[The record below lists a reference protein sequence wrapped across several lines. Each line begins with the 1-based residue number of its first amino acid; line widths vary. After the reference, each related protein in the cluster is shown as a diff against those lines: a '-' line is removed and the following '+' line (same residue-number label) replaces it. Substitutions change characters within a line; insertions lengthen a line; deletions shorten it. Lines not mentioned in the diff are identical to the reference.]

1 MLQLKDFYEDQI
13 ILRQVKRQ
21 EAQAAAEMEEDMESG
36 DDVIIPGTQHNPQ
49 EFDES
54 GLRSHIGDDT
64 EMSVK
69 DERRSRRPSR
79 RPKEESPES
88 EEEGEPELIEMDN

>member
-1 MLQLKDFYEDQI
+1 MLELKDFYDDQI

-21 EAQAAAEMEEDMESG
+21 EAQAVAEMEEDMESG
-36 DDVIIPGTQHNPQ
+36 DDVVIPGTQRNPQ

-54 GLRSHIGDDT
+54 GFRSHIGDDT

-79 RPKEESPES
+79 RLKEESLES
-88 EEEGEPELIEMDN
+88 EEEDDPEPIEMDD